1 MIWGLKQQLVIQHVR
16 NQQEIDK
23 TQTSPD
29 LELLYWLR
37 WYVVVLF
44 LELLFKPFSYHWL
57 YIYILYVR
65 KYEHQEWSRI
75 EHTELE
81 ILSIQVLG
89 SMHAFCHI
97 PTWLVAWLSSK
108 GVVVF
113 YCLLQHSVL
122 VILQHYHFHSP
133 QLMIHTCWLLIICI
147 CSWTQGVVLS

>member
-1 MIWGLKQQLVIQHVR
+1 MGFKQRLVNQHVL
-16 NQQEIDK
+16 NQRLIRHKHPLTLSYSTDCGGMLWFC
-23 TQTSPD
+23 S
-29 LELLYWLR
+29 WNC
-37 WYVVVLF
+37 F
-44 LELLFKPFSYHWL
+44 SNPFRIIGFIS
-57 YIYILYVR
+57 ILYVR

-133 QLMIHTCWLLIICI
+133 QLMIHT
-147 CSWTQGVVLS
+147 